1 MNPNAP
7 EPKPE
12 LVLGRQPKR
21 ELSSEKRKEIVPVL
35 LWELKDATVEG

>member
-7 EPKPE
+7 EPQPE

-21 ELSSEKRKEIVPVL
+21 KLSSEIRKEIISVL
-35 LWELKDATVEG
+35 LWELKDAAVEG